1 MTWKVLWGSVKP
13 VTIVLVSLLWF
24 CVCVSLLISSW
35 RWQAENLLRETV
47 SWQKALYTLV
57 LKAHGLAFLGVGK
70 RPLGRAQ
77 GGAAGGRAPRGLKP
91 GTSPLAWGRR
101 SVVLTALWE
110 PAQWSSQGLCSPAKP
125 HSVADVRDFLCPRL
139 GESGGGGAL
148 LCPPLQLSRWC
159 RGSLFSLLWPQFPQ
173 VSKVDTVCEDFP
185 GVIL

>member
-1 MTWKVLWGSVKP
+1 M
-13 VTIVLVSLLWF
+13 
-24 CVCVSLLISSW
+24 
-35 RWQAENLLRETV
+35 
-47 SWQKALYTLV
+47 
-57 LKAHGLAFLGVGK
+57 LKAHSLAFLGVGK

-77 GGAAGGRAPRGLKP
+77 GGTAGSRAPGGMEP
-91 GTSPLAWGRR
+91 GTSPLARGRR

-148 LCPPLQLSRWC
+148 LCAPSNSQDDAEAASSPCSGLSFLKCLR
-159 RGSLFSLLWPQFPQ
+159 LIQ
-173 VSKVDTVCEDFP
+173 VCEDFP